1 MSFIKIE
8 GRHKLQHKVTDN
20 NPVGLLGH
28 KLQHKVTDN
37 NPVGLLGTSHINQHA
52 QEKETK

>member
-20 NPVGLLGH
+20 NPVGLLGR
-28 KLQHKVTDN
+28 V
-37 NPVGLLGTSHINQHA
+37 I
-52 QEKETK
+52 